1 MNPIL
6 IACFAIRSYNNVFRL
21 AAAVARTAQRVNNTA
36 HDGVECLPSL
46 KSVAENLD
54 TGDESRKRPFDKL
67 LNKPLH
73 HYNERRLPGAD
84 AP

>member
-1 MNPIL
+1 
-6 IACFAIRSYNNVFRL
+6 
-21 AAAVARTAQRVNNTA
+21 
-36 HDGVECLPSL
+36 
-46 KSVAENLD
+46 VAENLD